1 MRAVVMERFGGPEV
15 LHVAE
20 VPDAPAPE
28 AGQVRVTV
36 RAAAINPVD
45 CQVRSGSK
53 GDELTVPLP
62 MTLGWD
68 LSGTVDAVGTN
79 VTRFRVGDPVIGM
92 SAQAA
97 TGLGTWAEQVTLG
110 EDLLAPAPSSVP
122 LTDAAALPLG
132 ALSTYR
138 ALDRLD
144 LPAGAWLLVTGGAGA
159 LGGFA
164 LQAARER
171 GWRTAALVRS
181 GNHDHD
187 LARELGADKVVT
199 SVPEEPRYD
208 ALFET
213 AGLAG
218 AIRSVRNGGQAVT
231 VVPTAVPVA
240 ERGIEPVVSFVEQ
253 DGARLER
260 LAALVDDKVLTVRV
274 ADAYPFTA
282 AAEAVARFEAGGVRG
297 KVLLVP

>member
-15 LHVAE
+15 LQVAE
-20 VPDAPAPE
+20 VPDAPAPG

-36 RAAAINPVD
+36 RAAAVNPVD

-68 LSGTVDAVGTN
+68 LSGTVDAVGAG

-97 TGLGTWAEQVTLG
+97 TGLGTWAERVTLG

-122 LTDAAALPLG
+122 LADAAALPLG
-132 ALSTYR
+132 ALSTFQ

-144 LPAGAWLLVTGGAGA
+144 LPAGAWLLVTGGVGA

-164 LQAARER
+164 LQAARDR
-171 GWRTAALVRS
+171 GWRTAAVVRPA
-181 GNHDHD
+181 DHD
-187 LARELGADKVVT
+187 LARELGADEVLT

-218 AIRSVRNGGQAVT
+218 AVRGVRDGGRAVT
-231 VVPTAVPVA
+231 VVPTAVPAA
-240 ERGIEPVVSFVEQ
+240 ERGIEPVVSFVDQ

-274 ADAYPFTA
+274 GGVYPFA
-282 AAEAVARFEAGGVRG
+282 SAAEAVARFEAGGVRG